1 MSYSRCFLALASC
14 LAFFTSSIS
23 LARGDGPAKEDVEL
37 VNRVWARLL
46 ASAERIKNPEISWPP
61 TCTINNSNTINAYAT
76 IVVET
81 KEAPAAAGANKS
93 DKEPK
98 LEFKIQPKVVIMRG
112 MLEQVIHTKADKD
125 MEAAA
130 DRLAYVLGHEM
141 CHLLLGHCI
150 PEQRGQKPT
159 PLERNVF
166 GREKEVAA
174 DVHGAEL
181 ALKAGFSLRRGM
193 DAIKRMQKLGLDY
206 SSFEGLLADHPSWN
220 DRLTHLDREQA
231 VLWRAMSAFENG
243 SFFLMTEQFS
253 SAEVCFRQ
261 VTREFPKCYEAWS
274 NLGYA
279 LLMQYCDGLDAA
291 DLRRF
296 KIGQLYIGGFYR
308 RPKSLEAETRGIQS
322 KVWDEAVAAFQKS
335 LGLKKDQVLTK
346 ANLGVAYLVHAD
358 GNPDLAKACKY
369 LHEAAAMAKN
379 DDQLDQST
387 RAGILINAGVADL
400 SARRVKEGMEEI
412 DLGEKFG
419 SQFFAG
425 IFKTGVNPDL
435 KNVLLYNK
443 ATVAAAAPEKT
454 QQQEG
459 LRQFEQYLQS
469 PNGAGAWWPLAY
481 ERYAE
486 LAKKLGVEPKKAKEF
501 SKPSWIPHRLVT
513 SVTLGSGATLT
524 LSEPITEAATRLGEK
539 TPVFSRSKLS
549 RIRYPGHGIEVLATD
564 SILAIHL
571 VGEKAPA
578 IPVHEGGIGGKTQPV
593 RLNMP
598 EKEFLQIVGAEPFDV
613 RPLDD
618 PKVLYR
624 FYPYLGLAV
633 RIEKDQVVDLAVT
646 QIPRK
651 RLLVDD

>member
-1 MSYSRCFLALASC
+1 MSYSRYFWALSSCFVI
-14 LAFFTSSIS
+14 FTSSI
-23 LARGDGPAKEDVEL
+23 AFVRGDGPAKEDVEL
-37 VNRVWARLL
+37 VNRVWARLV
-46 ASAERIKNPEISWPP
+46 ASAERIKDPEISWPP
-61 TCTINNSNTINAYAT
+61 VCTINNSNTINAYAT
-76 IVVET
+76 ITVEA
-81 KEAPAAAGANKS
+81 KEIPAAAGAKKLA
-93 DKEPK
+93 KEPD
-98 LEFKIQPKVVIMRG
+98 LEFKIQPRVVIMRG
-112 MLEQVIHTKADKD
+112 MLDQIIHTKADKD

-141 CHLLLGHCI
+141 CHLLLGHCT
-150 PEQRGQKPT
+150 PQEQSRKPT
-159 PLERNVF
+159 PLERTVF
-166 GREKEVAA
+166 GRDKEVAA
-174 DVHGAEL
+174 DVRGAEL

-193 DAIKRMQKLGLDY
+193 ESIKRMQKLGLDY
-206 SSFEGLLADHPSWN
+206 SSFEGLHADHPSWN
-220 DRLTHLDREQA
+220 DRLVHLDKDQA
-231 VLWRAMSAFENG
+231 SLWRSMSAFENG
-243 SFFLMTEQFS
+243 SFFLMTEQFA

-279 LLMQYCDGLDAA
+279 LLMQYCDGLDAT

-308 RPKSLEAETRGIQS
+308 RPKSLESETRGIQS
-322 KVWDEAVAAFQKS
+322 KVWDEAVASLQKS
-335 LGLKKDQVLTK
+335 LDLKKDQVLTK

-358 GNPDLAKACKY
+358 GSPDLAKACKY
-369 LHEAAAMAKN
+369 LHEAAAMARK
-379 DDQLDQST
+379 DEQLDQST

-400 SARRVKEGMEEI
+400 SARRIKEGMEEI

-443 ATVAAAAPEKT
+443 ASVAAGAPEQT
-454 QQQEG
+454 QQKEG
-459 LRQFEQYLQS
+459 LRQFEEYLQS

-481 ERYAE
+481 ERYTE
-486 LAKKLGVEPKKAKEF
+486 LSKKLGVEPKKAKDF

-513 SVTLGSGATLT
+513 SVTLASGATLT
-524 LSEPITEAATRLGEK
+524 LSEPITEAAARLGEK
-539 TPVFSRSKLS
+539 SPVFSRSKLS
-549 RIRYPGHGIEVLATD
+549 RIRYPGQGIEVLATD

-578 IPVHEGGIGGKTQPV
+578 IPLHERGLGAKTQQV

-598 EKEFLQIVGAEPFDV
+598 EKEFLEIVGAEPFDV

-618 PKVLYR
+618 PKILYR

-633 RIEKDQVVDLAVT
+633 RIVNDKVIDLAVT

-651 RLLVDD
+651 RLIDD

>member
-1 MSYSRCFLALASC
+1 MSYLRGFLGLALFH
-14 LAFFTSSIS
+14 LFFTIS
-23 LARGDGPAKEDVEL
+23 VLPVRGDGPAKEDVEL
-37 VNRVWARLL
+37 VNRVWARLV
-46 ASAERIKNPEISWPP
+46 ASADRIKNPEISWPP
-61 TCTINNSNTINAYAT
+61 VCTINDSKTINAYAT
-76 IVVET
+76 ITVET
-81 KEAPAAAGANKS
+81 KKIPVAAGADKS
-93 DKEPK
+93 AKQP
-98 LEFKIQPKVVIMRG
+98 EFEYKIQPRVVIMRG
-112 MLEQVIHTKADKD
+112 MLEQIIHTKTDKD

-150 PEQRGQKPT
+150 PERLGQKPT
-159 PLERNVF
+159 PLERTVF
-166 GREKEVAA
+166 DREKEVAA
-174 DVHGAEL
+174 DVRGAEL
-181 ALKAGFSLRRGM
+181 ALKAGFSLRRGI

-206 SSFEGLLADHPSWN
+206 SSFEGLLVDHPSWN
-220 DRLTHLDREQA
+220 DRLTHLDKEQA
-231 VLWRAMSAFENG
+231 GLWRSMSAFENG

-279 LLMQYCDGLDAA
+279 LLMQYCDGLDAT

-308 RPKSLEAETRGIQS
+308 RPKSLETETRGIQS
-322 KVWDEAVAAFQKS
+322 KVWDEAVASFQKS
-335 LGLKKDQVLTK
+335 LDLKKDQVLTK

-358 GNPDLAKACKY
+358 GNPDLTKACKY
-369 LHEAAAMAKN
+369 LHEAAEMAKK
-379 DDQLDQST
+379 DEQLDQST
-387 RAGILINAGVADL
+387 RAGILINAGVADV
-400 SARRVKEGMEEI
+400 SARRIKEGMEEI

-443 ATVAAAAPEKT
+443 ATLAAAAPEKT

-486 LAKKLGVEPKKAKEF
+486 LSKKLGVEPKKAKEF
-501 SKPSWIPHRLVT
+501 SKPTWIPHRLVT
-513 SVTLGSGATLT
+513 SVTLASGVTLT

-539 TPVFSRSKLS
+539 APLFSRSRLS
-549 RIRYPGHGIEVLATD
+549 RIRYPDHGIEVLATD

-571 VGEKAPA
+571 VGDKAPA
-578 IPVHEGGIGGKTQPV
+578 IPVHEGGLGAKAQLV

-598 EKEFLQIVGAEPFDV
+598 EKEFAEIVGAEPFDV
-613 RPLDD
+613 RPLED
-618 PKVLYR
+618 PKILYR

-633 RIEKDQVVDLAVT
+633 RIVNDRVVDLVVT

-651 RLLVDD
+651 RLSDG